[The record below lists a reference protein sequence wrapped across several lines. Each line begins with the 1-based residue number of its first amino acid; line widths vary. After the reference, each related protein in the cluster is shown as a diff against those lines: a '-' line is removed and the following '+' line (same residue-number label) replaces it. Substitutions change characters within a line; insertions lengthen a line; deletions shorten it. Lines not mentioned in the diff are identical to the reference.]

1 MRKIKQ
7 FPRYRMKVTLTP
19 HWQNV
24 LLTRLSQTLG
34 IMESFST
41 DHEIFMGPSAFM
53 VFMNELAKMENP
65 PTLKQLKLEQIDLRK
80 LPERSFVNYLMPGD
94 SHGEESKRDDNQ

>member
-1 MRKIKQ
+1 MSKPRIH
-7 FPRYRMKVTLTP
+7 PRYRMKVTLTP

-34 IMESFST
+34 IMESFNT
-41 DHEIFMGPSAFM
+41 DHEIFMGPSTFM
-53 VFMNELAKMENP
+53 VFMNELAKMDNP

-80 LPERSFVNYLMPGD
+80 LPERSFVNYHMSGD
-94 SHGEESKRDDNQ
+94 SHGEESKRNDNQ